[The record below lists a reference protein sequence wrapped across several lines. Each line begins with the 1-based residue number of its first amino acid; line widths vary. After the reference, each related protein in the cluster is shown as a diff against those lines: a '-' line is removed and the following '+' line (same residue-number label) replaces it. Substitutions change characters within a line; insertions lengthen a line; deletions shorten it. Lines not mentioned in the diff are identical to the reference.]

1 MNLADL
7 RLGGGCG
14 LVVVRYTQ
22 KLINKGNKIA
32 LWELSMKLAIIW
44 SQ

>member
-32 LWELSMKLAIIW
+32 L
-44 SQ
+44 